1 MKDTKTHLNT
11 WNYILNLW
19 VEGSRHKIWKVKV
32 LVTQSCVWIFE
43 TPWTAIH
50 HTPQS
55 VEFSKQDT
63 EVGSHSLL
71 KGIFLTQGWAQVSS
85 IAGEFFT
92 IWATREVLSNQTI
105 DSIQFQSKSQKI
117 PCMYVHM
124 SSKRALDKQHIS
136 DMTSYQIFF
145 FQYRRNKSLGGLF
158 YTTQGTVT
166 SWDKVFPGGVLF

>member
-63 EVGSHSLL
+63 EVGSHSQGDLPDSGLSSGLL
-71 KGIFLTQGWAQVSS
+71 HCRWILYHLSHQRSPVKSNYRFNTIS
-85 IAGEFFT
+85 IKIT
-92 IWATREVLSNQTI
+92 K
-105 DSIQFQSKSQKI
+105 DSV
-117 PCMYVHM
+117 YVCAL